1 MKTKNPFQI
10 FNLVLICGFFT
21 ISITTGLGVQAYNV
35 EPKSTIFQDELLIDT
50 YFESNGT
57 INVGSAITKIT
68 PDLDNYNDIFL
79 AGFDRNRKATG
90 IHDDLW
96 ARCCCIKIG
105 NVTIAFI
112 SVDLI
117 GIMYHEYQS
126 IIQSIPDDISIDQV
140 LLTSTHNHEGPDVIG
155 LWGKGFRCGISWDW
169 YEFALSKIT
178 NCIIDAYNYMQPA
191 GLRFGHCFASNFSR
205 DSRNPKIMEEQVE
218 TLQFINTNQEII
230 STLVCYASHPEVL
243 WSKNTLIT
251 SDYAHYLYNSIE
263 EMNGGNA
270 LLMTGPI
277 GGLITPNVSNHTYD
291 AARLFGEKLANLSIS
306 SMNANDII
314 WETDISVKTKE
325 IFIPMTNPLFRFASF
340 LKILDRP
347 LYQFNRCL
355 LTSVSVVELG
365 KDGSLMQMITVPGE
379 DFPENWFEIKE
390 KLHATH
396 RIHIG
401 LCNDELGY
409 IVPYEQFDRTEYE
422 ESMSA
427 SKWLDPLIHQTIEDM
442 LNLS

>member
-1 MKTKNPFQI
+1 
-10 FNLVLICGFFT
+10 
-21 ISITTGLGVQAYNV
+21 
-35 EPKSTIFQDELLIDT
+35 
-50 YFESNGT
+50 
-57 INVGSAITKIT
+57 
-68 PDLDNYNDIFL
+68 
-79 AGFDRNRKATG
+79 
-90 IHDDLW
+90 
-96 ARCCCIKIG
+96 
-105 NVTIAFI
+105 
-112 SVDLI
+112 
-117 GIMYHEYQS
+117 
-126 IIQSIPDDISIDQV
+126 
-140 LLTSTHNHEGPDVIG
+140 
-155 LWGKGFRCGISWDW
+155 
-169 YEFALSKIT
+169 
-178 NCIIDAYNYMQPA
+178 
-191 GLRFGHCFASNFSR
+191 
-205 DSRNPKIMEEQVE
+205 
-218 TLQFINTNQEII
+218 
-230 STLVCYASHPEVL
+230 
-243 WSKNTLIT
+243 
-251 SDYAHYLYNSIE
+251 
-263 EMNGGNA
+263 MNGGNA